1 MGNSIPDE
9 GPITTLYQEM
19 YGRMIAYASSV
30 LGDRSL
36 AEEAVQDTFCIFCVK
51 AETTLQHE
59 NPQGWLMRT
68 LQNVM
73 RNMQRHRAAASR
85 LIMQSLQTE
94 RLEELLVY
102 DEKDVE
108 RILNTEGMIRSV
120 RKVNAMIH
128 NARCYQKVREEFGT
142 FCDYLW
148 AYSDGK
154 TILYQGHD
162 TGRIPVSNG
171 LSDRISKDLKKRG
184 FQYIGPVTIYSHL
197 QACGIINDHQESC
210 FRYPQLLEITDAVR
224 KRRDKE

>member
-73 RNMQRHRAAASR
+73 RNMQRHRAAANR

-102 DEKDVE
+102 DEEDVE
-108 RILNTEGMIRSV
+108 LLYGDLAAHADFQLLKRVVLDGCTMLEATQERGITVEACKKRIQRLRAHLK
-120 RKVNAMIH
+120 RK
-128 NARCYQKVREEFGT
+128 
-142 FCDYLW
+142 
-148 AYSDGK
+148 
-154 TILYQGHD
+154 
-162 TGRIPVSNG
+162 
-171 LSDRISKDLKKRG
+171 LSD
-184 FQYIGPVTIYSHL
+184 P
-197 QACGIINDHQESC
+197 
-210 FRYPQLLEITDAVR
+210 
-224 KRRDKE
+224 